1 MEETGPTGA
10 VISTDLRCLGS
21 VPLLQFHFVSLI
33 NSRAGS

>member
-21 VPLLQFHFVSLI
+21 VPLLPSSVSF
-33 NSRAGS
+33 RQVDK